1 MMKRKNPSQA
11 SSPNV
16 PIDLTSLL
24 DVIFIFLFIV
34 LASMTV
40 GYSEQKQKLKEKE
53 EIIDEKISEYL
64 NETID
69 EEAIMQRLEDYDEQY
84 LETKVK
90 FVSIVG
96 RYSEEDSHIRIIRI
110 DVPDDEPFV
119 VEIYD
124 DDDDNYNYYDDDEQ
138 KAYDAI
144 QKYLEEYASNNKDF
158 AIVVSVCEV
167 DILNRDHDA
176 IASKIESISDEYTNV
191 F

>member
-1 MMKRKNPSQA
+1 MKRKNPSQA

-158 AIVVSVCEV
+158 AIVVSICEV
-167 DILNRDHDA
+167 DILNRDHEA

>member
-24 DVIFIFLFIV
+24 DVIFIFLLIV
-34 LASMTV
+34 LTSMTV

-53 EIIDEKISEYL
+53 AVIDEKISEYM

-69 EEAIMQRLEDYDEQY
+69 EEAIKQRLEDYDEQY
-84 LETKVK
+84 LGTKVK

-96 RYSEEDSHIRIIRI
+96 NYSEEDNSIRIIRI

-119 VEIYD
+119 VEINDKD
-124 DDDDNYNYYDDDEQ
+124 DSNNEQ
-138 KAYDAI
+138 KAYEAI
-144 QKYLEEYASNNKDF
+144 QKYLEEYAADNKDF
-158 AIVVSVCEV
+158 AIVVSICEV
-167 DILNRDHDA
+167 DILNRDYEA
-176 IASKIESISDEYTNV
+176 IESKIKSISNEYTNV

>member
-1 MMKRKNPSQA
+1 MKRKNPSQA

-53 EIIDEKISEYL
+53 EIIDEKINEYL

-69 EEAIMQRLEDYDEQY
+69 EEAIIQRLEDYDEQY
-84 LETKVK
+84 LGTKVK

-96 RYSEEDSHIRIIRI
+96 QYSEEEPSIRIIRV
-110 DVPDDEPFV
+110 DVPDDDPFV

-124 DDDDNYNYYDDDEQ
+124 DDGQND
-138 KAYDAI
+138 AYDSI
-144 QKYLEEYASNNKDF
+144 QKYLEEYVADNKGF
-158 AIVVSVCEV
+158 AIVVSIGEV
-167 DILNRDHDA
+167 DILNRDYDA
-176 IASKIESISDEYTNV
+176 ISRRLESISNEYTNV